1 MQVAQQQRPAQPGPP
16 FQEAQHYYQQQPQQI
31 EGQAHGLPCQ
41 LQQTQP
47 RTSPQPSPQQIQD
60 LEQHI
65 KSVYG
70 PYGTVYVNI
79 LPTPQP
85 APQKPAPAAKS
96 KDLDFA
102 PMPTHFDDLPEI
114 NLEPSVGDNGLGLD
128 FKFEIPESDIGYE
141 SSYYSEAVSP
151 GRSPSSSPAQRD
163 ISTFLDGF
171 NARLSYP
178 AQASLLPTSQS
189 SPALDAFLSSPSRP
203 PLSPR
208 AMSITDISLDATIE
222 DTGISPEEV
231 QQYISEQD
239 PENHRWTCLFPECGK
254 TFGRRENIRSHVQT
268 HLGDRQFR
276 CNGCGKC
283 FVRQHDLKRHSKI
296 HTGDKPYKCPC
307 GGGFARQ
314 DALTRHRQ
322 RGMCVGGFPNAVR
335 QPARRGRPKKKRP
348 DLEERLDKASKTR
361 RALASTASSYS
372 DSPSPEHDSPGNSSD
387 FEAAQYADP
396 HSFEMRSDPSCDPF
410 GFNDHTSPFAS
421 SSPNSTASLATS
433 SPFDIGLAS
442 DTLFRLTAE
451 AFAQT
456 PPTSPK
462 NAADADSQSPAS
474 DAKPDPTNIDY
485 APFKTS
491 LSSSKPPSNPFTTP
505 PTSPAFAHADV
516 DAETDIFADFDVA
529 TSASSSYD
537 TSSFPLDDALFDG
550 ADLLSSATDFLG
562 SPEGGYSAEEAMG
575 AGLAWIDAL

>member
-1 MQVAQQQRPAQPGPP
+1 MQVAQQQRPAQPGLSFYGP
-16 FQEAQHYYQQQPQQI
+16 QHYYPQQPQHV
-31 EGQAHGLPCQ
+31 EGQAPGLPCQ

-70 PYGTVYVNI
+70 SYGTVYVNI

-85 APQKPAPAAKS
+85 TPQKPAPVAKS
-96 KDLDFA
+96 EDLGFA

-128 FKFEIPESDIGYE
+128 YKLEIPESDIGYE
-141 SSYYSEAVSP
+141 SSYYSEALSP
-151 GRSPSSSPAQRD
+151 GRSPSSSPRHQD

-231 QQYISEQD
+231 QQYISEQNT
-239 PENHRWTCLFPECGK
+239 ENHRWTCLFPECGK

-322 RGMCVGGFPNAVR
+322 RGMCVGGFPSAVR

-348 DLEERLDKASKTR
+348 DLEERVDKASKTR
-361 RALASTASSYS
+361 RALASAASSYS
-372 DSPSPEHDSPGNSSD
+372 DSPSPEHDSPDNSSD
-387 FEAAQYADP
+387 FEPAQYADP

-410 GFNDHTSPFAS
+410 G
-421 SSPNSTASLATS
+421 
-433 SPFDIGLAS
+433 
-442 DTLFRLTAE
+442 
-451 AFAQT
+451 
-456 PPTSPK
+456 
-462 NAADADSQSPAS
+462 
-474 DAKPDPTNIDY
+474 
-485 APFKTS
+485 
-491 LSSSKPPSNPFTTP
+491 
-505 PTSPAFAHADV
+505 
-516 DAETDIFADFDVA
+516 
-529 TSASSSYD
+529 
-537 TSSFPLDDALFDG
+537 
-550 ADLLSSATDFLG
+550 
-562 SPEGGYSAEEAMG
+562 
-575 AGLAWIDAL
+575 

>member
-1 MQVAQQQRPAQPGPP
+1 MSIATDSTADFTPTFTATDPRLGA
-16 FQEAQHYYQQQPQQI
+16 
-31 EGQAHGLPCQ
+31 AH
-41 LQQTQP
+41 
-47 RTSPQPSPQQIQD
+47 
-60 LEQHI
+60 
-65 KSVYG
+65 K
-70 PYGTVYVNI
+70 
-79 LPTPQP
+79 P

-335 QPARRGRPKKKRP
+335 QPARRGRPKKRS

-421 SSPNSTASLATS
+421 SSPNNASNL
-433 SPFDIGLAS
+433 
-442 DTLFRLTAE
+442 
-451 AFAQT
+451 
-456 PPTSPK
+456 PK

-491 LSSSKPPSNPFTTP
+491 LSSSKPPQTP
-505 PTSPAFAHADV
+505 SPRH
-516 DAETDIFADFDVA
+516 
-529 TSASSSYD
+529 
-537 TSSFPLDDALFDG
+537 PLLPP
-550 ADLLSSATDFLG
+550 LRTQ
-562 SPEGGYSAEEAMG
+562 M
-575 AGLAWIDAL
+575 